1 MIAATD
7 RLGQFLTERTR
18 YVDPETYAAVRRV
31 AQESGTPV
39 LNILIQRN
47 AISAHQA
54 HEAYAHERGWIL
66 HRIPLDFEIPED
78 IVGIIPAE
86 KVRELQVVPVGRRD
100 GRSILVATPNPDD
113 GNQAK
118 VLQGITGEPILPVY
132 APREDISAIINR
144 YYSTSVEATAMGQR
158 AVEDLGLKGS
168 TQVSVDPSDDEA
180 IPRMLKVIID
190 GALDAGADDIH
201 LDPGRD
207 FLSVRFSI
215 DGKQHNEP
223 SQPRDLGDAIARLI
237 KVRARLDASSLHAQS
252 GSLDH
257 QYKNRTVSLRAAVL
271 PTPYGE
277 AITLRP
283 NGGTIRPLS
292 SIGFTPQREKDWRRQ
307 IYHPSG
313 LLLAVGPMGSGKS
326 SLNYASIAER
336 MKDNPKIVSMERPI
350 ETLFPSGITQV
361 EINPSQGRDWEDVLP
376 HVLRSGAEILNVGEI
391 NEPRIAETVV
401 QAALS
406 GHLVFSTL
414 HTNDAAG
421 AIVRLRE
428 MGIRPSVLAD
438 TLRGIC
444 SQRLPRLL
452 CEHCKVRTVPTRGQI
467 EDFKLTEEQV
477 EGIAWFGPSEFGCRE
492 CRQQG
497 YKGRSPIHELMIID
511 KELHELILED
521 VPARNITAKAREL
534 GMLSLLE
541 DGLAKAKTGVTSLA
555 EIRSH
560 ILIH

>member
-7 RLGQFLTERTR
+7 RLGLFLTERAG
-18 YVDPETYAAVRRV
+18 YVDPETYEAARRA

-39 LNILIQRN
+39 LNVLTQKRIITLAR
-47 AISAHQA
+47 A
-54 HEAYAHERGWIL
+54 HEAYAYERGWTL
-66 HRIPLDFEIPED
+66 HRIPENFEMPQE
-78 IVGIIPAE
+78 IVDTIPAA
-86 KVRELQVVPVGRRD
+86 KVRELQVVPVGRKD
-100 GRSILVATPNPDD
+100 GRSLMVATANPDD
-113 GNQAK
+113 GNLAK

-132 APREDISAIINR
+132 APREDIAALITR

-158 AVEDLGLKGS
+158 AVEDLGLQNGTKA
-168 TQVSVDPSDDEA
+168 SVETSEDEA

-190 GALDAGADDIH
+190 GAMEAGADDIH

-207 FLSVRFSI
+207 FLSVRYSI

-237 KVRARLDASSLHAQS
+237 KVKARLDASDLHAQS

-257 QYKNRTVSLRAAVL
+257 NYRGRTVSLRAAVL

-326 SLNYASIAER
+326 SLNYASLAER

-350 ETLFPSGITQV
+350 ETLFPSGITQI
-361 EINPSQGRDWEDVLP
+361 EINPNQKRDWEDVLP

-452 CEHCKVRTVPTRGQI
+452 CEHCKVRTVPTPGQI
-467 EDFKLTEEQV
+467 ADFKLTDDQV
-477 EGIAWFGPSEFGCRE
+477 QGIAWFGPSEFGCPK

-541 DGLAKAKTGVTSLA
+541 DGLAKATTGITSLA

>member
-1 MIAATD
+1 MIAASD
-7 RLGQFLTERTR
+7 RLGLFLTERAR
-18 YVDPETYAAVRRV
+18 YVDPETYEAARRA
-31 AQESGTPV
+31 AQESGTPILGV
-39 LNILIQRN
+39 LAQKRIITLE
-47 AISAHQA
+47 QA
-54 HEAYAHERGWIL
+54 HEAFAFERGWTL
-66 HRIPLDFEIPED
+66 HRLPENFEIPAD
-78 IVGIIPAE
+78 VVGVIPAE
-86 KVRELQVVPVGRRD
+86 KVRELRAVPVGRRD
-100 GRSILVATPNPDD
+100 GRSLVVATHNPDD
-113 GNQAK
+113 GNLTK

-132 APREDISAIINR
+132 APQEDLAAIINR

-158 AVEDLGLKGS
+158 AVEDLGLNGGS
-168 TQVSVDPSDDEA
+168 QVSVEASADEA

-190 GALDAGADDIH
+190 GAIDAGADDIH

-207 FLSVRFSI
+207 YLSVRYSI

-223 SQPRDLGDAIARLI
+223 TQPRDLGDAIARLI
-237 KVRARLDASSLHAQS
+237 KVRARLDASDLHAQS

-257 QYKNRTVSLRAAVL
+257 NYHGRTVSLRASVL
-271 PTPYGE
+271 PTPHGE

-283 NGGTIRPLS
+283 NGGTVRPLS

-326 SLNYASIAER
+326 SLNYASLAER

-350 ETLFPSGITQV
+350 ETLFPAGITQI
-361 EINPSQGRDWEDVLP
+361 EINPAQGRDWEDVLP

-391 NEPRIAETVV
+391 NESRIAATVV

-452 CEHCKVRTVPTRGQI
+452 CNRCKVRTSPTPGQI
-467 EDFKLTEEQV
+467 EDFRLTREQI
-477 EGIAWFGPSEFGCRE
+477 EGIEWFGPSEFGCPE

-511 KELHELILED
+511 KELHALILED

-534 GMLSLLE
+534 GMLSLIE
-541 DGLAKAKTGVTSLA
+541 DGLEKAMSGVTSLA